1 MNHPIRSHLPDYGS
15 TAPRPQLAEVYQALV
30 DPRYGIIRQV
40 FESCQ
45 TAEFPQLHVAAARLS
60 NPVYFRNNE
69 VPPIVV
75 PVSGAGAGI
84 TREQCLWATIGESVE
99 RYCSS
104 IYHPE
109 SVYYAEADELE
120 GAVFPLDDLIL
131 YSERQY
137 AHPSF
142 PFVRLDQASGF
153 HWCAARNLLDGTP
166 VHVPAHLVYF
176 GLVSNP
182 DEVLTLTFS
191 TGAAC
196 GASYFDAISGGLREI
211 IERDVFVSMWL
222 LKFQPRQVQI
232 DPAFAAQLSEGVNA
246 LLNSELHKI
255 TLWHLPSEFG
265 AVVILAC
272 VEGVHSYRMAL
283 GAACHYSLAAACEK
297 AIVEACHT
305 WSWSKRFP
313 DDAPAQAKASLGK
326 YGGTADSKTHVSYYL
341 TPDSRADIAFLFDS
355 PGRVS
360 ASALAAECGTPD
372 FDAVVQRL
380 AQSGRTLCW
389 VDLSTEDIA
398 SVGLRAVKVM
408 VSRMQPLY
416 FGNPECY
423 APLDE
428 RRLLELAA
436 YWNVTPPAHYHMAPH
451 PFP

>member
-1 MNHPIRSHLPDYGS
+1 MNLPIRRHLPDHAS
-15 TAPRPQLAEVYQALV
+15 TAPRPQLDQVYRALV

-60 NPVYFRNNE
+60 NPVYFRSND

-75 PVSGAGAGI
+75 PVSGAGAGV

-104 IYHPE
+104 IYHPDA
-109 SVYYAEADELE
+109 VYYAEPDELD
-120 GAVFPLDDLIL
+120 GAVFPLAELIL
-131 YSERQY
+131 YSDEQY
-137 AHPSF
+137 AHAGF
-142 PFVRLDQASGF
+142 PFVRLADTGGF

-196 GASYFDAISGGLREI
+196 GATFFDAISGGLREI

-222 LKFQPRQVQI
+222 LKYQPRQVQI
-232 DPAFAAQLSEGVNA
+232 DAAFAAQLSDGVNA
-246 LLNSELHKI
+246 LLNSELHRI

-265 AVVILAC
+265 AMVILAC
-272 VEGVHSYRMAL
+272 VEGRHSYRMAL
-283 GAACHYSLAAACEK
+283 GAACHFSLVAACEK

-313 DDAPAQAKASLGK
+313 DDAPAQARASLAK

-341 TPDSRADIAFLFDS
+341 APESRSDIAFLFDS

-360 ASALAAECGTPD
+360 ASALAAESAPLD
-372 FDAVVQRL
+372 FDAVVRRL
-380 AQSGRTLCW
+380 GASGRTLCW
-389 VDLSTEDIA
+389 VDLTTEDIA
-398 SVGLRAVKVM
+398 SVGLRTVKVM

-423 APLDE
+423 APLDP

-436 YWNVTPPAHYHMAPH
+436 YWQLTPPARYNMAPH